1 MTGRGATPV
10 GVVVVMTLGA
20 KGDFR
25 GRSMLRPTRL
35 LRGILYRFL
44 HGISP
49 GRQKEKTMLHLNN
62 GIGS

>member
-1 MTGRGATPV
+1 MPLDVA
-10 GVVVVMTLGA
+10 VVMTLGA

-44 HGISP
+44 HGASSET
-49 GRQKEKTMLHLNN
+49 QKEKRMLHLHNR
-62 GIGS
+62 ISS

>member
-1 MTGRGATPV
+1 MPLD
-10 GVVVVMTLGA
+10 VVVVMTLGA

-44 HGISP
+44 HGTSP
-49 GRQKEKTMLHLNN
+49 ETQKEKKNVTL
-62 GIGS
+62 SE

>member
-1 MTGRGATPV
+1 MPLD
-10 GVVVVMTLGA
+10 VVVVITLGA

-44 HGISP
+44 HGTSP
-49 GRQKEKTMLHLNN
+49 ETQKEKTMLHFHNS
-62 GIGS
+62 ICF